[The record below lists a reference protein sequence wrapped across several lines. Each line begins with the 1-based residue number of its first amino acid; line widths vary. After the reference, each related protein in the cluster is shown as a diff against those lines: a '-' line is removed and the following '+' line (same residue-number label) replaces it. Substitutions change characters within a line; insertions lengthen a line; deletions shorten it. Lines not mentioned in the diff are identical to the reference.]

1 MDKIKV
7 IRGNRVIQV
16 TENELERYLSKGYVI
31 KDGAELGSVTTQ
43 PAPEKAEPK
52 YNPLYK
58 EVPEIKVETKVEED
72 APKVKRTRKTRNKK

>member
-1 MDKIKV
+1 MDRIKV

-31 KDGAELGSVTTQ
+31 KDGAKLGSITTQ

-72 APKVKRTRKTRNKK
+72 TPKVKRTRKTRSKK

>member
-1 MDKIKV
+1 MDRIKV

-31 KDGAELGSVTTQ
+31 KDGAKLSGISTQ

-58 EVPEIKVETKVEED
+58 EVPEIKIEPSVDED
-72 APKVKRTRKTRNKK
+72 TQKVKKTRRTRSKK

>member
-1 MDKIKV
+1 MDRIKV

-31 KDGAELGSVTTQ
+31 KDGAKLGSITTQ
-43 PAPEKAEPK
+43 PSPEKAEPK

-72 APKVKRTRKTRNKK
+72 TPKVKRTRKTRSKK